1 MKQKTVALCIA
12 GKNNIKHK
20 MNIDTLYIY
29 HIWKKFQTNG
39 KNLHCTLHNKTKIE
53 CRCKVILYCFYTF
66 LNNQS
71 I

>member
-29 HIWKKFQTNG
+29 IIYG
-39 KNLHCTLHNKTKIE
+39 KNSKQMVKICIVHCITKQ
-53 CRCKVILYCFYTF
+53 K
-66 LNNQS
+66 LNVDVK
-71 I
+71 